1 MLIGYGRIMHDHNT
15 SLPNE
20 NSSLPNEINSLP
32 NENSFL
38 QDGKSSVGKGKGRE
52 IYNWSSYLTGMLTQF
67 HDKSLKLVHQFNTS

>member
-1 MLIGYGRIMHDHNT
+1 MHDHNS

-20 NSSLPNEINSLP
+20 NSSLPNEINS
-32 NENSFL
+32 L